1 MKRLFS
7 LFLALA
13 MVLSLAACG
22 GSSGS
27 SSDSS
32 NPPAE
37 DSAASEFEKMSL
49 KLSIV
54 VSETTT
60 WYTAAVKFAEDVSN
74 ATGGAVTI
82 DIYPNEQLSGGNQAK
97 GVEMLM
103 SGSIDMDMRSGMW
116 FNALDEKFAVMNLP
130 FLYESTEQAE
140 AVAAGKGGEKI
151 GEMLEEYGVHLLG
164 MGENGWRQLTNNV
177 REITK
182 PEDMKGLK
190 FRTPGVPLYLDT
202 FTVLG
207 ANPIS
212 MNWAETFTALQQGTV
227 DGQENPTDISKS
239 SAIQDV
245 QKYLTIWD
253 YSYDPFF
260 FNINSELWNSFSP
273 ELQEIFET
281 CADEALAYQW
291 ALVEE
296 ADAQATKDF
305 EAAGAKVTVLTEEQR
320 QAFKDATAD
329 VVKAYEEKWGD
340 EFMSNFR
347 PE

>member
-1 MKRLFS
+1 MKKLIS
-7 LFLALA
+7 LVLAL
-13 MVLSLAACG
+13 MMLLSLTACG
-22 GSSGS
+22 SSPSSGS
-27 SSDSS
+27 
-32 NPPAE
+32 
-37 DSAASEFEKMSL
+37 DSADSESPAFEEMNL

-54 VSETTT
+54 VAETTT
-60 WYTAAVKFAEDVSN
+60 WYTAAVKFAEDVSA
-74 ATGGAVTI
+74 ATGGAVKI

-116 FNALDEKFAVMNLP
+116 FNALDERFAVMNLP
-130 FLYESTEQAE
+130 FLYDSAEKAE
-140 AVAAGKGGEKI
+140 AVASGKGGEKI

-182 PEDMKGLK
+182 PEDLK
-190 FRTPGVPLYLDT
+190 NLKIRTPGVPVYLDT
-202 FTVLG
+202 FTALG
-207 ANPIS
+207 ANPVS

-227 DGQENPTDISKS
+227 DGQENPNDISKS
-239 SAIQDV
+239 SAIQEV

-260 FNINSELWNSFSP
+260 FNINGKLWDSFSP

-281 CADEALAYQW
+281 CAKDALSYQW
-291 ALVEE
+291 TLVEE
-296 ADAQATKDF
+296 ADADAAKDF
-305 EAAGAKVTVLTEEQR
+305 EAAGAKVTTLTEDQR

-329 VVKAYEEKWGD
+329 VVKTYQDKWGED
-340 EFMSNFR
+340 FMSNFI
-347 PE
+347 PQ